1 MLITMLDGGIVNYTD
16 DDYAFA
22 GCETC
27 DYGSQYINEVEV
39 TLTKYKIFIK
49 TNQMYEHLLSEGQ
62 MIKLFLAEYNAI
74 QQMKEEEFI
83 EWFKTKIYE
92 IADKS
97 LYDSY
102 SIEGEVVERFDV
114 ERLK

>member
-1 MLITMLDGGIVNYTD
+1 MLISMLDGGIVNYTD

-39 TLTKYKIFIK
+39 TLTKYKIFLK

-74 QQMKEEEFI
+74 QQMTEEEFI
-83 EWFKTKIYE
+83 GWFKAKICE

-97 LYDSY
+97 WCDS
-102 SIEGEVVERFDV
+102 IKDEVVERFDV
-114 ERLK
+114 ERLE